1 MKEDIRLKI
10 SSNRSFGIV
19 FFILFLVL
27 SIYPILKGGNIN
39 YYLLVISLVF
49 LILGIMNSKM
59 LNPLNLLWFK
69 FGIILGKFVSP
80 VVMAIIYFLGITPI
94 SLLLKLFKKDILHL
108 KNNNKNTY
116 WINKKKS
123 LTSMKDQF

>member
-1 MKEDIRLKI
+1 MKKDIKLKI

-27 SIYPILKGGNIN
+27 SIYPVLKDGNIN
-39 YYLLVISLVF
+39 YYLLLVSSVF
-49 LILGIMNSKM
+49 LILGIMNSK
-59 LNPLNLLWFK
+59 LLSPLNLLWFK
-69 FGIILGKFVSP
+69 LGIILGKFVSP
-80 VVMAIIYFLGITPI
+80 LVMAIIYFLGITPI

-108 KNNNKNTY
+108 KKNDNKTY

-123 LTSMKDQF
+123 VTTMKDQF

>member
-1 MKEDIRLKI
+1 MKKDIKLKI

-27 SIYPILKGGNIN
+27 SIYPVLKDGNIN
-39 YYLLVISLVF
+39 YYLLLVSSVF
-49 LILGIMNSKM
+49 LILGIMNSK
-59 LNPLNLLWFK
+59 LLSPLNLLWFK
-69 FGIILGKFVSP
+69 LGIILGKFVSP
-80 VVMAIIYFLGITPI
+80 LVMAMIYFLGITPI

-108 KNNNKNTY
+108 KKNDKKTY

-123 LTSMKDQF
+123 VTTMKDQF